1 MSRYDSRIWPQ
12 ELCLDIGDSP
22 TTAEAVRHP
31 RAWFENSWTSP
42 GIFYAPGNMTITVIN
57 LGDLDDKYLGQRKKK
72 GFFSFCFLFKYNIN
86 DLLNLTNYQVNIYKE
101 AK

>member
-31 RAWFENSWTSP
+31 RAWFENS
-42 GIFYAPGNMTITVIN
+42 
-57 LGDLDDKYLGQRKKK
+57 
-72 GFFSFCFLFKYNIN
+72 
-86 DLLNLTNYQVNIYKE
+86 
-101 AK
+101 